1 VDEQAI
7 DTTLAAC
14 ERELDAGGRPDLRAL
29 GFWRAVAAVKP
40 RPERVRRYADR
51 IARIDRAAFLRAVRF
66 HTDAAI
72 GAVLL
77 WLGFA
82 VGVLLVGVAGGL
94 DHPWRE
100 IVLLAGAAALDATTH
115 GLAHFV
121 VGTAVGLRFTHW
133 FVDLPK
139 KPQPGLK
146 VDYATYLRT
155 SPRRRPWMHASG
167 AIATK
172 LTPFLVALYAL
183 AIHVDTWAIAV
194 LLAVGVLQLLT
205 DLLISV
211 KASDWK
217 KFRREMK
224 LASRKP
230 ARAVTPT

>member
-7 DTTLAAC
+7 ETTLATC

-51 IARIDRAAFLRAVRF
+51 IARIDQAAFRRAVRL
-66 HTDAAI
+66 HTDADI

-82 VGVLLVGVAGGL
+82 VGVLLVAIAGSL
-94 DHPWRE
+94 EHPWRE

-121 VGTAVGLRFTHW
+121 VGSAVGIRFTDW

-139 KPQPGLK
+139 RPQPGLK
-146 VDYATYLRT
+146 VDYASYLRT
-155 SPRRRPWMHASG
+155 SPRRRAWMHASG

-172 LTPFLVALYAL
+172 LTPFLVALYTL
-183 AIHVDTWAIAV
+183 AIDVEMWAIGV
-194 LLAVGVLQLLT
+194 LLAVGILQLLT
-205 DLLISV
+205 DVLFSV

-230 ARAVTPT
+230 ANGATPP